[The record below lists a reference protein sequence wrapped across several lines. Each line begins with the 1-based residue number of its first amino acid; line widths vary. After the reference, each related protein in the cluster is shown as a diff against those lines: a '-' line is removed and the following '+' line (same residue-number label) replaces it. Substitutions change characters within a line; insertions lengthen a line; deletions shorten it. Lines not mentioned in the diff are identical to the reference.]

1 MLFLNCLSPKG
12 SLSLLEFA
20 FDLGS
25 SEVISAEESGQPV
38 TGPFVQHM
46 GVACLPHATAWDPG
60 AD

>member
-25 SEVISAEESGQPV
+25 SEAISAEESG
-38 TGPFVQHM
+38 
-46 GVACLPHATAWDPG
+46 
-60 AD
+60 